1 MKLIGIII
9 ALAYT
14 LFPAD
19 VLPDMI
25 PVLGWLDDAALW
37 VLFFWFFFLRLKQ
50 EEDPFSGD
58 AGRQREGRG
67 AQQGD
72 RGNDH
77 RQTFREKTAQ
87 DSRQDPYQVLGVE
100 RGASPEAI
108 KKAYRQMA
116 GKYHP
121 DKFAH
126 LGEDFQKTAEHR
138 FKEIHEAYRTLTP
151 KKGP

>member
-1 MKLIGIII
+1 MKLIAIII
-9 ALAYT
+9 ALVYT

-50 EEDPFSGD
+50 EENPFSGD
-58 AGRQREGRG
+58 AGKRRKTQEPGSDG
-67 AQQGD
+67 GQQA
-72 RGNDH
+72 
-77 RQTFREKTAQ
+77 FREKSAQ
-87 DSRQDPYQVLGVE
+87 DAKRDPYQVLGVE

-108 KKAYRQMA
+108 KKAYRELA
-116 GKYHP
+116 GTYHP

-126 LGEDFQKTAEHR
+126 LGEDFQKTAEKR
-138 FKEIHEAYRTLTP
+138 FKEIDEAYRTLMP
-151 KKGP
+151 KK

>member
-1 MKLIGIII
+1 MKLIAIII
-9 ALAYT
+9 ALIYT

-19 VLPDMI
+19 ALPDMI

-37 VLFFWFFFLRLKQ
+37 VLLFWYFFLRLRQ

-58 AGRQREGRG
+58 AGKRREDEGFRQESRSD
-67 AQQGD
+67 D
-72 RGNDH
+72 R
-77 RQTFREKTAQ
+77 RQASREKTAR
-87 DSRQDPYQVLGVE
+87 DSKRDPYQVLGIE

-108 KKAYRQMA
+108 KKAYREQA

-126 LGEDFQKTAEHR
+126 LGEDFQETAEKR
-138 FKEIHEAYRTLTP
+138 FKEIHEAYRTLMP
-151 KKGP
+151 KN

>member
-14 LFPAD
+14 LLPTDA
-19 VLPDMI
+19 LPDMI

-37 VLFFWFFFLRLKQ
+37 VLFFWFFFLRLRQ
-50 EEDPFSGD
+50 EEDPFSAD
-58 AGRQREGRG
+58 AGKQREG
-67 AQQGD
+67 QGSDQGFRKDD
-72 RGNDH
+72 R
-77 RQTFREKTAQ
+77 RRTFQEKTAQ
-87 DSRQDPYQVLGVE
+87 GPKRDPYQVLGVE

-108 KKAYRQMA
+108 KKAYRNMA
-116 GKYHP
+116 AKYHP

-138 FKEIHEAYRTLTP
+138 FKEIHEAYRTLYP
-151 KKGP
+151 KK